1 MSENRFREQ
10 SIGAVISHRA
20 PQSFHKQFVLLKS
33 PRGDWNFVKGHKE
46 NLETDHDTLKRE
58 IFEETGIT
66 NFNILSYLGKI
77 KYNIMKSGFPIQK
90 EVKFYYATTDYNQI
104 VLSNEHIDYTW
115 VYYEQARK
123 LLTYDQSK
131 LILDKILKYGLLYD

>member
-1 MSENRFREQ
+1 
-10 SIGAVISHRA
+10 
-20 PQSFHKQFVLLKS
+20 
-33 PRGDWNFVKGHKE
+33 VKGHKE
-46 NLETDHDTLKRE
+46 NLETDHETLKRE

-77 KYNIMKSGFPIQK
+77 KYNIMKAGFPIQK
-90 EVKFYYATTDYNQI
+90 EVKFYYVTTDYNQI
-104 VLSNEHIDYTW
+104 VLSNEHVDYTW
-115 VYYEQARK
+115 VYYEEARK